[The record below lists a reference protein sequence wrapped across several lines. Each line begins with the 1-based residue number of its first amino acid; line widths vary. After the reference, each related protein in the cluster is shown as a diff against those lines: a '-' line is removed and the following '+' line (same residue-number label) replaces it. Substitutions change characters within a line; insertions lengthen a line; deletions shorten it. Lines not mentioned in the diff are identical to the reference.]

1 MTMLLLA
8 NTKKKG
14 DSEDFG
20 FVLSHSTNSNKKKD
34 REKDC
39 AKDLVSML
47 DQLPFEDM
55 KAWCQMPRA
64 STATRQVEAADLE
77 KLGRA
82 VADRVPKATVE
93 APEPMPCVLVTVS
106 PWGPAEGRQAY
117 DDPDLAILDRFETGF
132 GEAFKEARRVSGL
145 VRKQWFL
152 SLIHAKQDTA
162 AGLKPFCLG
171 VGFATDRDVA
181 KARALH
187 AAEVRVQVLT
197 EAMFVKATAVE
208 N

>member
-8 NTKKKG
+8 NTKRKG

-20 FVLSHSTNSNKKKD
+20 FVLSHSTSSNKKKD
-34 REKDC
+34 REKEC

-55 KAWCQMPRA
+55 RAWCQMPGA
-64 STATRQVEAADLE
+64 SAPKREVDASDIE
-77 KLGRA
+77 KLGKA

-93 APEPMPCVLVTVS
+93 APEPMPCVLVTVT
-106 PWGPAEGRQAY
+106 PWGPSEGRQGY
-117 DDPDLAILDRFETGF
+117 DDPELTLLDRFDSGF
-132 GEAFKEARRVSGL
+132 GELFKEARRVSGL
-145 VRKQWFL
+145 VRQQWFL
-152 SLIHAKQDTA
+152 SIIQAKQDTA

-171 VGFATDRDVA
+171 VGFATDREVA